1 MTAPTTGGTAP
12 TPVRLDWQ
20 DWTRTNIR
28 RVGFGAAAV
37 VIVAGVVLAYVASER
52 NKETFAAQAL
62 SQAWGTVESG
72 NMALAANDLSRL
84 VERYGGTRAADEGVI
99 LLGEIRMLTGET
111 DAAVRDLRAFV
122 AKRHPKYFIASGYA
136 LLGGGL
142 ENQAKFKDAA
152 LAYRSAADAADLG
165 FLKAQYLIDAGR
177 AFVLA
182 GDTASAK
189 TVLGEVLAKYNDL
202 SQAAEARVRMGELG
216 GPVPPPPAPK
226 ADGQE
231 PQAG

>member
-1 MTAPTTGGTAP
+1 MTAPTTGGTALS
-12 TPVRLDWQ
+12 PVRRDWQ

-28 RVGFGAAAV
+28 RVGYGAAAV
-37 VIVAGVVLAYVASER
+37 VIVAGAVLAYIASER

-62 SQAWGTVESG
+62 SQAWSTVESG

-84 VERYGGTRAADEGVI
+84 VERYGGTRAADEGLI
-99 LLGEIRMLTGET
+99 LLSEIRMLTGET
-111 DAAVRDLRAFV
+111 DAAVRDLRTFV
-122 AKRHPKYFIASGYA
+122 AKRHPEYFIASGYA

-152 LAYRSAADAADLG
+152 AAYRSAADAADLG

-189 TVLGEVLAKYNDL
+189 AALGEVLAKYNDL
-202 SQAAEARVRMGELG
+202 SQAAEARVRMGEIG

-226 ADGQE
+226 AGSQE